1 MNVMEIL
8 SLIHLTANAPLAII
22 FLMVL
27 LVKNVWKIVFLVLH
41 LQIAQIVKILMS
53 LMEPP
58 VSHAP
63 LTVFDAPVPPTVTH
77 AKMGTL
83 FKVMLVLEMYKESTQ
98 PLKSEEQKSSVQLV
112 ARDAQMLQ
120 HAQAVSMAITLQKRV
135 LV

>member
-1 MNVMEIL
+1 M
-8 SLIHLTANAPLAII
+8 
-22 FLMVL
+22 
-27 LVKNVWKIVFLVLH
+27 
-41 LQIAQIVKILMS
+41 
-53 LMEPP
+53 
-58 VSHAP
+58 SHAP

>member
-22 FLMVL
+22 FLLVL

-63 LTVFDAPVPPTVTH
+63 LTVFDAPVPPSVMH

-83 FKVMLVLEMYKESTQ
+83 FKVMLV
-98 PLKSEEQKSSVQLV
+98 
-112 ARDAQMLQ
+112 
-120 HAQAVSMAITLQKRV
+120 
-135 LV
+135 